1 MSCNK
6 PSEHHIIPKS
16 RGGRRTC
23 IIPKN
28 FHESWHILFE
38 DLTPKEIEIFI
49 RRIQQFMW
57 SSNYLTW
64 EDINTIK
71 NSIKKKG
78 VKK

>member
-1 MSCNK
+1 MSCHK
-6 PSEHHIIPKS
+6 PSEHHILPKS

-23 IIPKN
+23 IIPEN
-28 FHESWHILFE
+28 FHEAWHIIFE
-38 DLTPKEIEIFI
+38 DLTPKEIEEFVK
-49 RRIQQFMW
+49 RIQQFMW
-57 SSNYLTW
+57 TSNYLTW